1 MLRRVSHA
9 GVAALALINLFAAGV
24 AHADDPVRLTV
35 DQLDA
40 SEFPTVRVIASATD
54 ASGRAIT
61 GVTGGDLHVTESG
74 MPQTATIELAAV
86 NAPVTLALAL
96 DTSGSMAGA
105 PFAAAKAAIAS
116 MLERLGP
123 SDRAALI
130 TFATTARVA
139 HPLTGDTTA
148 VVNTMSRT
156 AAGGNTAVY
165 DGLVAALDAIADA
178 PADSRRAVV
187 LLTDGVDTS
196 SSTSRAAAVARAA
209 AARHPIY
216 VVALGTSF
224 DHGALEDLA
233 AAVPGGQVFPA
244 ATVAQL
250 AGVYDRLAARIR
262 TQLAITYRSTA
273 IAADGSTLPLTL
285 TLLRDGAAVGRATI
299 SYQVPAGRGTAPSP
313 TASPDRVVAPHPS
326 PAIAVARESE
336 SGTRSMVVALLGAAT
351 ILTFLLW
358 VSEVAALSPERE
370 RRRLQ
375 HFVRRLAVTTTEHK
389 RRSIIQRIIVPT
401 FRTVGRPLL
410 RITPAGM
417 LASTRQRL
425 LRAGEPMGLGPAEF
439 LGVRTGFALLGAVV
453 LMLTLTLFS
462 PGATLVFVFAP
473 VGAMLGYAIP
483 GVVIDSFGRGRRQ
496 EIQRSLPAA
505 LDMIAL
511 SVEAGLSFDGA
522 IAQVANRWNTPLS
535 EELRRLLLEFQ
546 MGRDRRQAMREMAER
561 SGVPDL
567 VRFTNAIAQAD
578 TVGVPL
584 VRVVQEQSGEMRTRR
599 RQRAEEQAR
608 VAPVKM
614 LFPMVLL
621 IFPALFVVIL
631 GPAIPLLMDI
641 FNVSY

>member
-1 MLRRVSHA
+1 MLRRVAHA
-9 GVAALALINLFAAGV
+9 CVSALALINLFAAV

-35 DQLDA
+35 DRLDA
-40 SEFPTVRVIASATD
+40 SEFPTVRVIVSATD

-61 GVTGGDLHVTESG
+61 GVTERDLHVTESG

-105 PFAAAKAAIAS
+105 PFSAAKAAIAS

-123 SDRAALI
+123 SDSAALI

-139 HPLTGDTTA
+139 HPLTGDTKA
-148 VVNTMSRT
+148 VVNTLSRT

-178 PADSRRAVV
+178 PPDSRRAVV

-196 SSTSRAAAVARAA
+196 SGSSRAAAVARAA
-209 AARHPIY
+209 AAGHPIY
-216 VVALGTSF
+216 VVALGTSV

-233 AAVPGGQVFPA
+233 TAVPGGQVFPA
-244 ATVAQL
+244 PTAAQL

-285 TLLRDGAAVGRATI
+285 ALLRDGAAVGRATI

-313 TASPDRVVAPHPS
+313 TASPDRVIAPAPS
-326 PAIAVARESE
+326 PAIAVTPESSE
-336 SGTRSMVVALLGAAT
+336 TRSMVVALLGAAT

-358 VSEVAALSPERE
+358 ISEVAALSPERE
-370 RRRLQ
+370 RRRLE
-375 HFVRRLAVTTTEHK
+375 HFVRRLAVTTTAHK

-401 FRTVGRPLL
+401 FRTVGRPLML
-410 RITPAGM
+410 ITPAGM

-425 LRAGEPMGLGPAEF
+425 LRAGQPLGLGPAEF
-439 LGVRTGFALLGAVV
+439 LGVRTGFALLGAVL
-453 LMLTLTLFS
+453 LMLALTLFS
-462 PGATLVFVFAP
+462 PGATLVFVVAP
-473 VGAMLGYAIP
+473 AGAMLGYAIP
-483 GVVIDSFGRGRRQ
+483 GVVIDSFGRGRRKQ
-496 EIQRSLPAA
+496 IQKSLPAA

-631 GPAIPLLMDI
+631 GPAIPLLMEI
-641 FNVSY
+641 FNASY